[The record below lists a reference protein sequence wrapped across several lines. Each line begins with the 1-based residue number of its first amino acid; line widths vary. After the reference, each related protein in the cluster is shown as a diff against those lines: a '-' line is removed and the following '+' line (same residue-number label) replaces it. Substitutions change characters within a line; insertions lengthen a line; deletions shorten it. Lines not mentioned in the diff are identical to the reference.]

1 MILLSFL
8 SKVDNEDLFSSLRDI
23 EKVYH
28 ADNNLNIIEKNQ
40 IIWNNADL
48 LATEN
53 ISKFESDF
61 QIAFDFILKKL
72 TRDLNEYHEIEKES
86 LWWQII
92 LGPWI
97 NEFIE
102 CYLIRQRLISNITQ
116 EINFD
121 TVLIPKIIEE
131 SLIPSDFMTAAEI
144 FSSKEGIWNTV
155 LNKHIFL
162 RNSKKIFSPSIDELY
177 TKENLFEFK
186 KKKEKLREYLTL
198 IFKQFNNNKV
208 FMHNSFFPK
217 IFLIKLI
224 LKKRIFSF
232 DKFEPSVEIHNPKVL
247 AVKFRIS
254 KNQPSQI
261 LTELE
266 NLYMLIKRFMPRSY
280 LEDFNEYVNFQKK
293 YWPQGC
299 QNILTANSHLSSDA
313 FKIYLSENMKTSRIV
328 ILQHGADYG
337 TSEFTLSEKY
347 ETEISDIFCTWGWKN
362 SPNKQIALGV
372 IKNIGIKKR
381 NRRKKIDIL
390 IIEHLIGFDLSIRG
404 WQISDIHNRY
414 KNFASSFVANLKSST
429 TNDFRV
435 RSLNHYYHHKSE
447 SKSEQIQNS
456 VFEDVI
462 NPKQFSEF
470 KNSLIKEAS
479 YARLNV
485 CMTDSTPFL
494 EILSMGYPVVGL
506 WPLYIESCRQSVK
519 EDFQNL
525 KDVGIIWNSHE
536 DLLKFIKNNL
546 YEIDKWWDKVNKD
559 ERVINF
565 RLKYAKKVTNN
576 FLDNLF

>member
-8 SKVDNEDLFSSLRDI
+8 SKIDHEDLFGSLRDI
-23 EKVYH
+23 EIVYH

-40 IIWNNADL
+40 IIWNNTDL
-48 LATEN
+48 LSTEN
-53 ISKFESDF
+53 ISKFEYDF

-72 TRDLNEYHEIEKES
+72 MRDLNEYHEIEKES

-97 NEFIE
+97 NEFIQY
-102 CYLIRQRLISNITQ
+102 YLIRQRLISNITQ

-131 SLIPSDFMTAAEI
+131 SLIPSDYMTAAKI

-155 LNKHIFL
+155 LYKYIFL
-162 RNSKKIFSPSIDELY
+162 QNSKKIFSSSRDELY
-177 TKENLFEFK
+177 IKENLLEFK

-217 IFLIKLI
+217 IFLIKLM

-247 AVKFRIS
+247 ADEFRIS
-254 KNQPSQI
+254 KNQPI
-261 LTELE
+261 HVLTELE
-266 NLYMLIKRFMPRSY
+266 NLYMLIKRFIPRSY
-280 LEDFNEYVNFQKK
+280 LENFKEYVNFQKK

-328 ILQHGADYG
+328 ILQHGGDYG

-362 SPNKQIALGV
+362 FPNKQIALGV
-372 IKNIGIKKR
+372 IKNLGIKKS

-435 RSLNHYYHHKSE
+435 RSLNHYYHHNRE

-536 DLLKFIKNNL
+536 DLLKFLENNL
-546 YEIDKWWDKVNKD
+546 YEIDKWWEKVNKD

-565 RLKYAKKVTNN
+565 RLKYAKKVKDN